1 MPSKKA
7 PSKAKLHHTSG
18 EPHLQR
24 CTFVI
29 ERAGDLFGEIIVELC
44 SYDCPKT
51 CELFLQNI
59 SSSEKNRG
67 KQSTYKNCPIKR
79 LTKIGLQSG
88 ETFPPAKSVNAS
100 ELDSEV
106 GRVSHALGTLSI
118 CRYSNSFDGSQ
129 FFFCL
134 TEDPVEIEHLNKRHA
149 VFGKIVSGIAVLQNL
164 VEGLDP
170 YIEEDGEINKSSP
183 FLICEVVPTANET
196 FV

>member
-1 MPSKKA
+1 MPSKKVA
-7 PSKAKLHHTSG
+7 SKAKLHHAPG

-29 ERAGDLFGEIIVELC
+29 ERAGELFGEIIVELC

-106 GRVSHALGTLSI
+106 GKVSHALGVLSL

-134 TEDPVEIEHLNKRHA
+134 TEDTVEIEHLNKRHV
-149 VFGKIVSGIAVLQNL
+149 VFGKVVGGLAVLRQL
-164 VEGLDP
+164 VEELDP
-170 YIEEDGEINKSSP
+170 YIEEDGEINKSCP
-183 FLICEVVPTANET
+183 FFISEVVPTTTEN